1 MEPDTT
7 PQDNSVP
14 QTQPQKR
21 ILVIEDENFISDLYE
36 RALIKGGYAPKVVI
50 DGQVALQEA
59 QTNTYDIILL
69 DIMLPTITGTEILN
83 TLRGPDAP
91 ALKAKIIVTTN
102 LELDEAGRAEM
113 ESKADGYIV
122 KADITPREL
131 VSFLD
136 QIDFSSTPVNS

>member
-1 MEPDTT
+1 MPPQEPIT
-7 PQDNSVP
+7 PA
-14 QTQPQKR
+14 QPQKH

-36 RALIKGGYAPKVVI
+36 RALVKGGYAPKVVV
-50 DGQVALQEA
+50 DGQAALQEA
-59 QTNTYDIILL
+59 QTNTYDVILL

-83 TLRGPDAP
+83 TLRGPGAP
-91 ALKAKIIVTTN
+91 PLKAKIIVTTN
-102 LELDEAGRAEM
+102 LELDEAGRQEM

-136 QIDFSSTPVNS
+136 QIDFSSTPVTN

>member
-1 MEPDTT
+1 MEPTTT
-7 PQDNSVP
+7 PQP
-14 QTQPQKR
+14 QPQKR

-36 RALIKGGYAPKVVI
+36 RALLKGGYAPKVVI
-50 DGQVALQEA
+50 DGQVALEEA
-59 QTNTYDIILL
+59 QTDAYDIILL

-83 TLRGPDAP
+83 TLRGPGAP

-131 VSFLD
+131 VAFLD
-136 QIDFSSTPVNS
+136 QIDFTATP